1 MRCAPPHGLF
11 SNPRHGTQARMV
23 PDIIQLALTPA
34 FLLVATGSI
43 LNVITGRLARA
54 VDRARKLQVRY
65 AETEGEEHVAVVREL
80 RRLDQR
86 IQLISWSVTL
96 SVACGIVVCIMVAL
110 LFLFG
115 SGYREAL
122 TPYIAGAF
130 IAAMLLLLASLVA
143 FLIEVRMA
151 VVSIL
156 VPLEMLER
164 TAANELGILPALT
177 LKRRPLRRRGRATTP
192 RPRDR

>member
-1 MRCAPPHGLF
+1 
-11 SNPRHGTQARMV
+11 MV
-23 PDIIQLALTPA
+23 PDVIQLALAPA

-54 VDRARKLQVRY
+54 VDRARKLQIRY
-65 AETEGEEHVAVVREL
+65 AETEGEEHAAVVREL

-115 SGYREAL
+115 SGYREAMA
-122 TPYIAGAF
+122 PIISGAF
-130 IAAMLLLLASLVA
+130 IIAMMLLLASLVA

-156 VPLEMLER
+156 VPLDMLER
-164 TAANELGILPALT
+164 SAEAEISILPALT
-177 LKRRPLRRRGRATTP
+177 LQRRPARRRGRAAP
-192 RPRDR
+192 PKSREI

>member
-1 MRCAPPHGLF
+1 
-11 SNPRHGTQARMV
+11 MV
-23 PDIIQLALTPA
+23 PDVIQLALTPA

-54 VDRARKLQVRY
+54 VDRARKLQLRY
-65 AETEGEEHVAVVREL
+65 SETVGEEHALVVREL

-86 IQLISWSVTL
+86 IQLASWSVTL

-115 SGYREAL
+115 SGYREVMA
-122 TPYIAGAF
+122 PYIAASF
-130 IAAMLLLLASLVA
+130 ITAMMLLLASLIA
-143 FLIEVRMA
+143 FLIEVRLA
-151 VVSIL
+151 VSSIL

-164 TAANELGILPALT
+164 SADNEVSIMPGLS
-177 LKRRPLRRRGRATTP
+177 LKRRPARHRARSAQSNP
-192 RPRDR
+192 HEN